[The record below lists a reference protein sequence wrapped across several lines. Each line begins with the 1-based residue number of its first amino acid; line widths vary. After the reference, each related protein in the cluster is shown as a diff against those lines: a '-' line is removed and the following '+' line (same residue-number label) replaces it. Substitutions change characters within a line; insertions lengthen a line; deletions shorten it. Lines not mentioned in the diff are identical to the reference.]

1 MARIPD
7 TDIVSL
13 VRTFPD
19 VVPVGSGESR
29 EPHVTLFGP
38 FGFPQDYPPHH
49 LLNRV
54 KAAGT
59 GISHIGLRVGNPLQ
73 LKGRKG
79 VAIALCLEPEEN
91 LRALYAALVAGI
103 SDETAWCT
111 WIDQPPG
118 HRIFHLSL
126 RISIAQKDARYAW
139 QRMQNLPLQRLP
151 EGKMGTGSGLYH
163 LGCDTPL
170 HLFRIAVMRRGALWR
185 EFDLARSEWLSR
197 GEAYNPGLWL
207 STRREFRT
215 REHMQRFQPG
225 YTDGPARFVLSDLHL
240 GHANIIRY
248 CRRPFSS
255 VLEMDTVLLDNWNY
269 TVKPEDEVYY
279 LGDLR
284 HGRNAPP
291 ASHFLEKLHGKV
303 TYIIGNHDEP
313 LPFALSSLKLS
324 YQGRDFL
331 LIHDP
336 AEVPPDYDGWV
347 IHGHHHNSDSAR
359 FPFINADRQT
369 VNVSAELVDYSPV
382 SLDEIAGFVRTMQV
396 GDQASTLKDARKNFG
411 NKE

>member
-7 TDIVSL
+7 LDIVSL

-19 VVPVGSGESR
+19 LVHVRSGESR

-38 FGFPQDYPPHH
+38 FGLPQDYPPHR
-49 LLNRV
+49 LLDRV

-59 GISHIGLRVGNPLQ
+59 GISHIGLRVGDPLQ

-91 LRALYAALVAGI
+91 LRGLYAALVAGI
-103 SDETAWCT
+103 SEETAWCT

-126 RISIAQKDARYAW
+126 RISIAQKDSQDAW
-139 QRMQNLPLQRLP
+139 QQVQNLPLQRLP
-151 EGKMGTGSGLYH
+151 EWKMGTGFGLHH
-163 LGCDTPL
+163 LGCDAPL
-170 HLFRIAVMRRGALWR
+170 HLLRIAVVRRGALWR
-185 EFDLARSEWLSR
+185 EFDLARGEWLSR

-207 STRREFRT
+207 STRKEFRK
-215 REHMQRFQPG
+215 REHMQRFQPA
-225 YTDGPARFVLSDLHL
+225 YTDGPALFVLSDLQL

-248 CRRPFSS
+248 CHRPFSS

-303 TYIIGNHDEP
+303 TYITGNHDES
-313 LPFALSSLKLS
+313 LPFALPSLKLS

-336 AEVPPDYDGWV
+336 AEGPPDYDGWV
-347 IHGHHHNSDSAR
+347 IHGHHHNNDPTR